1 MAKIG
6 KIFLD
11 FEAGV
16 AKFNEP
22 IKRAKRNVDQF
33 GGAARKTKGQLAVMD
48 GGILKSVK
56 NLKALAGVAA
66 ALMVFRQ
73 LSRVFA
79 DAAKEL
85 DNLAKTSA
93 KLGVAVQELQQL
105 QVAAQ
110 ITGIETRTLNMAMQR
125 LVRRVSEAA
134 IGTGEAVKA
143 LKELNLDA
151 KELNKMPLAE
161 KMAVISDAFKNLGS
175 DADRVRIAMRL
186 FDSEGVALV
195 NTLALSKEEMD
206 SINSTLVR
214 FNYYLT
220 QTQVEKVEKMNDS
233 WLGMKIL
240 LAGIRNQFVSAIA
253 PAMTFIINAT
263 IELFMHI
270 KQVTQVYFHFTKQ
283 VTSSAIPAMLEIITK
298 NFARLVGAVK
308 VVRGSFA
315 LMASVAVSVFSKVL
329 DVVDGLFEGMVEKVN
344 IFIGKINK
352 LPLIEIT
359 PFVAP
364 FEDMRNRVRE
374 AVGSTEQFLL
384 NEGKQQIEDGINA
397 ILNAE
402 GIDGDKFVKE
412 KLIEPFQAF
421 LDKINETSSI
431 FAPMQDIIDDA
442 SGALDEM
449 GGAANKAGDL
459 IASSLSR
466 GIVQGEKLGN
476 VLDNIIKQLVQND
489 LTKLITGMLPGFGAG
504 GGLTDVFRGFFGGP
518 KAMGGSVK
526 SGKSYLVGERGPELF
541 SPNVAGRITPNNK
554 LGGGPV
560 VVNNYFDISGGND
573 EIQDMIAESVTV
585 SVDLAIARNRE
596 LKQRG
601 SFA

>member
-1 MAKIG
+1 
-6 KIFLD
+6 
-11 FEAGV
+11 
-16 AKFNEP
+16 
-22 IKRAKRNVDQF
+22 
-33 GGAARKTKGQLAVMD
+33 
-48 GGILKSVK
+48 
-56 NLKALAGVAA
+56 
-66 ALMVFRQ
+66 
-73 LSRVFA
+73 
-79 DAAKEL
+79 
-85 DNLAKTSA
+85 
-93 KLGVAVQELQQL
+93 
-105 QVAAQ
+105 
-110 ITGIETRTLNMAMQR
+110 
-125 LVRRVSEAA
+125 
-134 IGTGEAVKA
+134 
-143 LKELNLDA
+143 
-151 KELNKMPLAE
+151 
-161 KMAVISDAFKNLGS
+161 
-175 DADRVRIAMRL
+175 MRL

-270 KQVTQVYFHFTKQ
+270 KQVTQVYFHFSKQ
-283 VTSSAIPAMLEIITK
+283 VTSTAIIGMLEYITK
-298 NFARLVGAVK
+298 SFVKIVGAVK
-308 VVRGSFA
+308 VLNGSFA
-315 LMASVAVSVFSKVL
+315 LMANVAVSVFSKVL

-344 IFIGKINK
+344 IFIDNINK
-352 LPLIEIT
+352 LPLIEVT

-384 NEGKQQIEDGINA
+384 NEGKQQIQDGINA

-412 KLIEPFQAF
+412 KLIEPYQAF

-431 FAPMQDIIDDA
+431 FAPMQDIIDDT
-442 SGALDEM
+442 SEALNDM
-449 GGAANKAGDL
+449 GGIANKAGDL

-489 LTKLITGMLPGFGAG
+489 LTKLITGMLPGFGQG
-504 GGLTDVFRGFFGGP
+504 SGLFDVARGLFGGP

-585 SVDLAIARNRE
+585 SVDLAVARNRE

-601 SFA
+601 AFA

>member
-22 IKRAKRNVDQF
+22 IKRAKKNVDQF

-48 GGILKSVK
+48 GGILKSIK
-56 NLKALAGVAA
+56 NLKSLAAVAA
-66 ALMVFRQ
+66 TLMIFRQ

-79 DAAKEL
+79 DAAKQL
-85 DNLAKTSA
+85 DNLAKTSS
-93 KLGVAVQELQQL
+93 KLGVAVQDLQKL

-110 ITGIETRTLNMAMQR
+110 ITGIETKVLDMAMQR

-161 KMAVISDAFKNLGS
+161 KMSVIADAFRKLGS
-175 DADRVRIAMRL
+175 DADRVRLAMRL

-195 NTLALSKEEMD
+195 NTLGLSKEEMD
-206 SINSTLVR
+206 AINNTLIR

-220 QTQVEKVEKMNDS
+220 QTQLEKVEKMNDS

-240 LAGIRNQFVSAIA
+240 LAGIRNQFTSAIA

-263 IELFMHI
+263 IELFLHI
-270 KQVTQVYFHFTKQ
+270 KLVTQVYFHFSKQ
-283 VTSSAIPAMLEIITK
+283 VTASAVPAMLEFITK
-298 NFARLVGAVK
+298 SFGKIVGAIK
-308 VVRGSFA
+308 VVNGTFGI
-315 LMASVAVSVFSKVL
+315 LASVAVTALSKVL
-329 DVVDGLFEGMVEKVN
+329 DVVDGLFKGMIEKIN
-344 IFIGKINK
+344 IFIAAINK
-352 LPLIEIT
+352 LPMIEIT

-364 FEDMRNRVRE
+364 FEDMRNRVKE
-374 AVGSTEQFLL
+374 AVGSTEQYLL
-384 NEGKQQIEDGINA
+384 NEGKQKIQDGINA

-421 LDKINETSSI
+421 LEKIAETSSV
-431 FAPMQDIIDDA
+431 FAPMKDIIDDT
-442 SGALDEM
+442 GEALNDM
-449 GGAANKAGDL
+449 GGIANKAGDL

-489 LTKLITGMLPGFGAG
+489 LTKLITGMLPGFGQG
-504 GGLTDVFRGFFGGP
+504 SGLFDVARGLFGGP

-596 LKQRG
+596 LKHRG
-601 SFA
+601 AFA